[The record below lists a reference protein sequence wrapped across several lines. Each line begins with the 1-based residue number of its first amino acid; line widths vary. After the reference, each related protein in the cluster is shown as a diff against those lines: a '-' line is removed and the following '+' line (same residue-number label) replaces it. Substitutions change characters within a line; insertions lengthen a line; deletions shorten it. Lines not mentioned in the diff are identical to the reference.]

1 MTIHSETLLLYAPRM
16 VRRMARF
23 GCVAACLLGMLAAAR
38 AAEAQISA
46 EEKATAEAV
55 FEEGMRLIKQG
66 NFSEACPK
74 FEISQRVEPA
84 VGTMLYLAECYEK
97 TNRTASSWAMF
108 REAASLAE
116 TSGQTERMKTAQAR
130 AAKLEPRLAWLTI
143 DVAKEAHVPGLQ
155 IRKNGVLVSAELSGT
170 ATPVDPGEVV
180 VDASAPGYLPFSTK
194 AKVAAKGR
202 VVVAVPALQAAPEA
216 TPAAVAT
223 AQPLPHDER
232 VPPAAVNS
240 TPSGAA
246 PLPAASAASGTAER
260 PSIVPWLVGGAG
272 VVALGVGTVFG
283 LKAIS
288 NADDAR
294 KNCPNGLCN
303 DESGTTAASDA
314 QTQATISNVSFVLG
328 AAAVATGV
336 VLYFTLPTKHGTQVG
351 MLPMADQSSL
361 GLTLRGKL
369 EL

>member
-1 MTIHSETLLLYAPRM
+1 MGRYACACACL
-16 VRRMARF
+16 VGALCAARF
-23 GCVAACLLGMLAAAR
+23 AR
-38 AAEAQISA
+38 AQVSP
-46 EEKATAEAV
+46 EEKASAEAV

-66 NFSEACPK
+66 NFAEACPK
-74 FEISQRVEPA
+74 FELSQRVEPA

-116 TSGQTERMKTAQAR
+116 TSGQIDRMKTAQMR

-143 DVAKEAHVPGLQ
+143 DVAKEALVPGLQ
-155 IRKNGVLVSAELSGT
+155 LRRNGVLVSAELSGT
-170 ATPVDPGEVV
+170 ATPVDPGEVLV
-180 VDASAPGYLPFSTK
+180 EASAPGHLPFSTK

-216 TPAAVAT
+216 APVAVPPPLPHVDNVPPPVNAT
-223 AQPLPHDER
+223 AQ
-232 VPPAAVNS
+232 
-240 TPSGAA
+240 TAA
-246 PLPAASAASGTAER
+246 PPPSSAAPAPADH
-260 PSIVPWLVGGAG
+260 PSIVPWVVGGVG

-294 KNCPNGLCN
+294 AMCPNNHCN
-303 DESGTTAASDA
+303 DPAGEKAASDA
-314 QTQATISNVSFVLG
+314 HSQATISNVSFVLG
-328 AAAVATGV
+328 GAAVATGV

-351 MLPMADQSSL
+351 LLPMVDQSSL
-361 GLTLRGKL
+361 GLALRGKL